1 MEVAPPEA
9 AAQCRYEGTTYFF
22 CCEGCRDS
30 FLRDPARGLCGEP
43 GEGSPD
49 EARRANTRGDGDR
62 AGEAQT
68 VHLGIEGMSCA
79 SCAARVRKALCS
91 VGGVAD
97 ANVNLATSQA
107 SVVTRG
113 SGVDRDALLRAVAEA
128 GYGARVLTRAG
139 GMAPGDTKKELKL
152 AARRMMVAWVVL
164 LPVVVIM
171 IPEMATG
178 WTFSGY
184 HLALTVLAAA
194 VVAVTGG
201 GTMSRAVRSVL
212 HGAANMDVL
221 IMLGVLAA
229 LATGV
234 LRLILREDGI
244 ANYAGVGAMIMAFH
258 LTGRYV
264 EARARGR
271 ASRAIR
277 SLLELGAKS
286 ARVEREGNPIDVP
299 VADVRVGDVMVVRP
313 AEKIP
318 TDGVVV
324 DGESEVDESPATGES
339 APVLKRT
346 GDEVIG
352 ATVNQLGV
360 LRVKATRVGEDT
372 FLAQVVRLV
381 QEAQTSRVPIQI
393 FADKVTAWF
402 VPVVILIA
410 VGTLAAWLIFPAG
423 LKSLAAQT
431 SVILPWV
438 HAEAGPLSLGVF
450 AAIAVLVI
458 ACPCALGLA
467 TPTAL
472 MVSSGIGAAQGILL
486 RSGAAIQRMREV
498 RAIVFDKTGTLTRG
512 EPEVTDIVCAPGV
525 SEEELLRA
533 AASVESDSEHPL
545 GRAVV
550 EAARERG
557 IEPQRVAGFR
567 AVAGEGVTAQ
577 LQGEQI
583 LVGTEHFLAENG
595 IKSRSIEEDLL
606 HLREQGRTAVA
617 VGRGGRALGVIGI
630 ADGLQDG
637 ALEAVA
643 QLRAMGYDLVVL
655 TGDHEGTA
663 RAIASR
669 LGIERVIAEVMPA
682 DKAAKVRQLQEDGAV
697 AMVGD
702 GINDAPALAQA
713 DVGVAMGTGTDVAI
727 ETADIILVRG
737 DLRSLVA
744 AVRLSRATFTKIR
757 QNLWWAFGYNLLAV
771 PLAVLGLLHPLIA
784 EVCMA
789 LSSLNVVWNSLRLK
803 KVRL

>member
-1 MEVAPPEA
+1 M
-9 AAQCRYEGTTYFF
+9 
-22 CCEGCRDS
+22 
-30 FLRDPARGLCGEP
+30 
-43 GEGSPD
+43 
-49 EARRANTRGDGDR
+49 

-79 SCAARVRKALCS
+79 SCAARVRKALCG

-113 SGVDRDALLRAVAEA
+113 SEVDIDALLRAVAEA
-128 GYGARVLTRAG
+128 GYGARVLIRAG
-139 GMAPGDTKKELKL
+139 GMAPGDSEKELKL

-164 LPVVVIM
+164 LPLVVLM

-184 HLALTVLAAA
+184 HLALTVLAGV
-194 VVAVTGG
+194 VVAVTGR
-201 GTMSRAVRSVL
+201 GTLSRAVRSVV

-244 ANYAGVGAMIMAFH
+244 ADYAGIGAMIMAFH

-286 ARVEREGNPIDVP
+286 ASVEREDGLAEVP
-299 VADVRVGDVMVVRP
+299 VAKVRVGDVMVVRP
-313 AEKIP
+313 GEKIP

-381 QEAQTSRVPIQI
+381 QEAQTSRVPIQV
-393 FADKVTAWF
+393 FADRVTAWF

-410 VGTLAAWLIFPAG
+410 VGTLLAWLIFPAG
-423 LKSLAAQT
+423 LKSVAAQA
-431 SVILPWV
+431 SAILPWV
-438 HAEAGPLSLGVF
+438 PAEAGALSLGAF

-472 MVSSGIGAAQGILL
+472 MVSSGIGAARGILL
-486 RSGAAIQRMREV
+486 RSGEAIQRMREI
-498 RAIVFDKTGTLTRG
+498 RTIVFDKTGTLTRG

-525 SEEELLRA
+525 SVEDLLRA

-550 EAARERG
+550 NAARERG

-567 AVAGEGVTAQ
+567 AVAGAGVTAQ
-577 LQGEQI
+577 WQGEQI

-595 IKSRSIEEDLL
+595 IKSRPLAEDLL
-606 HLREQGRTAVA
+606 RLRDQGRTAVA
-617 VGRGGRALGVIGI
+617 VGHGGRVLGVIGV

-637 ALEAVA
+637 ALEAIA
-643 QLRAMGYDLVVL
+643 QLRAMGYDLVML

-669 LGIERVIAEVMPA
+669 LGIGRVIAEVMPA
-682 DKAAKVRQLQEDGAV
+682 EKAAKVCQLQEGGPV

-702 GINDAPALAQA
+702 GINDAPALARA
-713 DVGVAMGTGTDVAI
+713 DVGVAMGTGTDIAI

-771 PLAVLGLLHPLIA
+771 PIAVLGLLHPLMA
-784 EVCMA
+784 EACMA